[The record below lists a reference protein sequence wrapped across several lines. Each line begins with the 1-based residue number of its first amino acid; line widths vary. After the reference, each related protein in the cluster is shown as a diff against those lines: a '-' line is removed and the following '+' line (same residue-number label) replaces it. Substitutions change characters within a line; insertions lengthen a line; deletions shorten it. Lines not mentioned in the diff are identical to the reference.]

1 MAAEYDL
8 IIHHHLGLGDHLVC
22 NALVR
27 HYAAGCRRVGL
38 CCKPH
43 NMASVAFMYRDL
55 AQLELLPATD
65 DREAATVLAAVPES
79 ARLAIGFDKLDS
91 RDFVEAFYRQAGLA
105 RAVRYDGFH
114 VERDPAR
121 EEACFRRLVGDR
133 THYLFLHDDVS
144 RGFEIDPRRI
154 ESPLPVVRPAGA
166 DSIFDYAAII
176 ERATEI
182 HCIDSSFANL
192 VESLPRL
199 AAGRLVLHG
208 YAKPTSTVAFCRHRW
223 EKLGLMPPGLP
234 RLADIRNAYLQLRF
248 RWTCWRRGWK

>member
-1 MAAEYDL
+1 MPAEYDL

-22 NALVR
+22 NGLVR
-27 HYAAGCRRVGL
+27 HYATGRRRVGL

-55 AQLELLPATD
+55 AQLELLSATD
-65 DREAATVLAAVPES
+65 DRQAAALLAAVPES
-79 ARLAIGFDKLDS
+79 ARLTIGFEKLDS

-105 RAVRYDGFH
+105 RSMRYDGFH

-121 EEACFRRLVGDR
+121 EEACFQRLVGDR
-133 THYLFLHDDVS
+133 TRYLFLHDDAS

-154 ESPLPVVRPAGA
+154 ESRLPVVRPAGA

-199 AAGRLVLHG
+199 AAGRLVLHA

-234 RLADIRNAYLQLRF
+234 RRADLRNAYLHLRA
-248 RWTCWRRGWK
+248 RWTCWRLGWN